1 MMKKIVFSLVGL
13 FIFQATSQAQ
23 CPTGRYIE
31 PIFDS
36 VDIAKDV
43 YFGTNIR
50 VNKDTQ
56 DLHMDIYTPN
66 GDTETDRPVLLM
78 AHGGTFVA
86 GSKADIDMVTFCK
99 EMAKKGYVAISY
111 DYRIGVGSVSAE
123 EVVRAAYRALQDGK
137 GAIRYIRENAE
148 MLGVDPEQVIMGG
161 TSAGA
166 LLSLHALY
174 LDQGYELPAFLDTT
188 KYHPDTNITG
198 LDGLEGTTNAFAQSS
213 RPDAVINLCGALLAK
228 ELIADYDV
236 DVPVVSMHG
245 TNDETVPYKRGFVE
259 SFGFQIVEVDGSFVV
274 DSFAK
279 TKGITSELYTFEGA
293 GHVPYYDFDGDGD
306 DTSAAYM
313 DTTVTFVSQFLYD
326 NVLKC
331 NKTSTAVADDVE
343 RPTQFINPF
352 PNPTNNVAIMELPGN
367 GPFQIAVYDVA
378 GKLIHKEIS
387 QSPIIRFEK
396 SKLGVGTKIIAVHA
410 DDRVYVGKLQI
421 E

>member
-1 MMKKIVFSLVGL
+1 M
-13 FIFQATSQAQ
+13 
-23 CPTGRYIE
+23 
-31 PIFDS
+31 
-36 VDIAKDV
+36 

-56 DLHMDIYTPN
+56 DLSLDIYTPH
-66 GDTETDRPVLLM
+66 GDTETDRPVLIM

-86 GSKADIDMVTFCK
+86 GTKADIDMATFCK

-111 DYRIGVGSVSAE
+111 DYRLGVGNVSGE
-123 EVVRAAYRALQDGK
+123 EVIRAAYRALQDGK
-137 GAIRYIRENAE
+137 AAVRYIRENAE

-174 LDQGYELPAFLDTT
+174 LDKGYELPAFLDTT

-198 LDGLEGTTNAFAQSS
+198 LDGLEGTTNAFEQSS
-213 RPDAVINLCGALLAK
+213 RPNAVINLCGALLAK

-236 DVPVVSMHG
+236 NVPVVSMHG
-245 TNDETVPYKRGFVE
+245 TDDGTVPYKRGFVE

-293 GHVPYYDFDGDGD
+293 GHVPYYDSDGDGD

-313 DTTVTFVSQFLYD
+313 DTTLTFVSQFLYD

-331 NKTSTAVADDVE
+331 NKTSTAVADEVE
-343 RPTQFINPF
+343 RPIQFINPF
-352 PNPTNNVAIMELPGN
+352 PNPTRDVAIMELPGD
-367 GPFQIAVYDVA
+367 GPFQIEVYNVA
-378 GKLIHKEIS
+378 GKLIYKEIS
-387 QSPIIRFEK
+387 QSSVIRFEK
-396 SKLGVGTKIIAVHA
+396 SKLGVGTKIIAAHA
-410 DDRVYVGKLQI
+410 DDRVYVGKLHI